1 KKNPPISTRDE
12 VERNEVKSSIHHLI
26 SSSPET
32 KSNGTKLVHQLT
44 SSPPET
50 KSNGTKLIHQF
61 ITSSVHQFINSP
73 IHQFINSPIHHLI
86 TLKDHLM
93 KKYHIYGFEKLEV
106 YKLALS
112 LSIEIRRLVKSFP
125 KEEQFDLT
133 RQLKRATDSINLSSI
148 IKLRFIFQ

>member
-1 KKNPPISTRDE
+1 MKDFCKKNPRISTRDE
-12 VERNEVKSSIHHLI
+12 VERNEVKSAH
-26 SSSPET
+26 
-32 KSNGTKLVHQLT
+32 
-44 SSPPET
+44 
-50 KSNGTKLIHQF
+50 
-61 ITSSVHQFINSP
+61 
-73 IHQFINSPIHHLI
+73 HHLI

>member
-1 KKNPPISTRDE
+1 ISVKKIHPSPP
-12 VERNEVKSSIHHLI
+12 K
-26 SSSPET
+26 T
-32 KSNGTKLVHQLT
+32 KSNGTKLNHQIIT
-44 SSPPET
+44 SSIHH
-50 KSNGTKLIHQF
+50 LIN
-61 ITSSVHQFINSP
+61 SSVHQFTNSP
-73 IHQFINSPIHHLI
+73 VHQFTNSPIHHLT

-133 RQLKRATDSINLSSI
+133 RQLKRATDS
-148 IKLRFIFQ
+148 

>member
-1 KKNPPISTRDE
+1 QLTTRDE
-12 VERNEVKSSIHHLI
+12 VERNEVNSS
-26 SSSPET
+26 
-32 KSNGTKLVHQLT
+32 VHQFT
-44 SSPPET
+44 NSPVHQIINSPPET
-50 KSNGTKLIHQF
+50 KSNGTKL
-61 ITSSVHQFINSP
+61 N
-73 IHQFINSPIHHLI
+73 HHLI

-106 YKLALS
+106 YKLTLS